1 MRIEREECVPEES
14 GQSGREMLER
24 LIAQLQSIQ
33 PGEHE
38 SGLKDWRARADEV
51 MSKLYGP
58 RHRSTLDLRAV
69 TFRDFAQGRARAVA
83 LLRAAVVTAAAKEKS
98 ESKPAVRA
106 KPPASQPFNG
116 LQATLAPARPRAAPE
131 LEAIAAAAFE
141 AWPEQTVELVE
152 TPAVDSVK
160 TGAIVDP
167 LDTGSRAAMAEEG
180 AAEAPV
186 PSGASVEPALKVA
199 AEPIAAVAERAPE
212 VSEPKRRSVVRKLAW
227 RRDFFR
233 GSRASADEGTD
244 STQAPPDAAYVAET
258 AEPIAPAE
266 AAESAEAAEA
276 AETGTPT
283 GSVDIEPLTEPAEI
297 DSAVEVSEV
306 EKAGEASEMIS
317 AAEALEGGA
326 PEESPAVDTSVGP
339 TAEALEPALE
349 SPAVLEIA
357 KLYRKSFFRKISRKR
372 DISAASAVAPGRSAD
387 GVVEPPESSVV
398 EASPELIREPILE
411 IVGAAEVSEPAP
423 EFVEAPEAVE
433 AALPKRGPF
442 LRGLVRKRDSVDT
455 AEVHEKAP
463 RMRRPIREW
472 LAIAGIVI
480 GFLALAVGVPVWLV
494 WFGGLSLFSGDET
507 TVATVPGTSTSTGIS
522 SPSANA
528 RVVDIADDPRGDYIV
543 GALRAGII
551 QLMPDEAGEVS
562 FLPGRSVKRG
572 EFLVWLDRVRRI
584 PAGTGDVPN
593 TLYYDLDA
601 SLREKAVHAY
611 QSRIVLAWPDE
622 NTKSAFDAAGLILA
636 RDAEAWT
643 ARMIIRLLPAG
654 IVQRELGTTEQEAR
668 DLRARISSLKPDELT
683 KIVEGFEIRPEEG
696 WAKKESISRS
706 EAAEFLMRLKA
717 VFDTH
722 L

>member
-1 MRIEREECVPEES
+1 MRIEREECVPKES
-14 GQSGREMLER
+14 GRSGREMLER
-24 LIAQLQSIQ
+24 LIMQLQSIQ

-38 SGLKDWRARADEV
+38 SELKDWRARADEV
-51 MSKLYGP
+51 MCKLYGP

-69 TFRDFAQGRARAVA
+69 TFVDFAQGRARAVA
-83 LLRAAVVTAAAKEKS
+83 LLRAAVVMAAAKEKS

-186 PSGASVEPALKVA
+186 PSGASVEPVLKVA
-199 AEPIAAVAERAPE
+199 AEPTAAVAERAPE

-233 GSRASADEGTD
+233 GSRASADEGAD

-266 AAESAEAAEA
+266 AAETAES
-276 AETGTPT
+276 GTPT

-297 DSAVEVSEV
+297 DSAVKVSEV
-306 EKAGEASEMIS
+306 EKAGELPEMVS
-317 AAEALEGGA
+317 AVEALEGGA

-349 SPAVLEIA
+349 SPPVLEIA
-357 KLYRKSFFRKISRKR
+357 KLKRRSFFRKISRKR

-398 EASPELIREPILE
+398 EASPELILEPTLE
-411 IVGAAEVSEPAP
+411 FAEAPEVSEPVP
-423 EFVEAPEAVE
+423 EFAEAPEAVE

-622 NTKSAFDAAGLILA
+622 NTKSAFDATGLILA